1 MASDPLDAKP
11 QKITLTLPKALL
23 ARIAATVPARRR
35 SRFIAEAIE
44 ERLAIEEQL
53 TALEESAGIW
63 SDERH
68 PELRTDADI
77 DNWVR
82 ELRASWNTSQ
92 E

>member
-1 MASDPLDAKP
+1 MALDPLYTRQ

-23 ARIAATVPARRR
+23 ARLDAAVPARRR

-53 TALEESAGIW
+53 VALEESAGVW

-68 PELRTDADI
+68 PELRTEADI
-77 DNWVR
+77 DNWLR
-82 ELRASWNTSQ
+82 ELRASWNTDR

>member
-1 MASDPLDAKP
+1 MALDPLYSRQ

-23 ARIAATVPARRR
+23 ARLDATVPARRR